1 MHAGHRLPLERWPDD
16 PTLLERGPDA
26 RPRAE
31 RIAKGLGWFS
41 LALGMTELLVPHR
54 LARAMG
60 LRGHEGLLRACG
72 ARELASGI
80 ATLGV
85 SPRAGLWSRV
95 GGDLLDLALL
105 GAAAR
110 GLAGRPRLGRGLAR
124 RGRVRRNLGIALA
137 AVTAVLVVD
146 ALVAATV
153 QRQQSRR
160 GPVRDYGNRSGF
172 RRPAAEMRGAARRGQ
187 AGAAA
192 ATEPPVLHDTVHEE
206 TRPLH

>member
-1 MHAGHRLPLERWPDD
+1 MNAGRNLPLERWPED
-16 PTLLERGPDA
+16 PAVLERGPDA

-41 LALGMTELLVPHR
+41 LVLGATELLVPHR
-54 LARAMG
+54 LGRMLG
-60 LRGHEGLLRACG
+60 LRGHDGLLRACG
-72 ARELASGI
+72 ARELASGV

-95 GGDLLDLALL
+95 GGDLMDLALL

-110 GLAGRPRLGRGLAR
+110 SVARPVLGRRRMPRRLGL
-124 RGRVRRNLGIALA
+124 ALA

-146 ALVAATV
+146 ALVAGAV

-160 GPVRDYGNRSGF
+160 RPVRDYSDRSGF
-172 RRPAAEMRGAARRGQ
+172 RRPPAEMRGAARRDRDPASPGT
-187 AGAAA
+187 A
-192 ATEPPVLHDTVHEE
+192 PPALRDTVQEQAQ
-206 TRPLH
+206 PLH